1 MATYVPGSETYGRE
15 FQAFTPDYKFLSN
28 VLQTRQDRYD
38 TNYKQLNDLYSKV
51 VYADLSRQDTTD
63 MRNQYAETLSPK
75 IQQISGMDLSLQQN
89 VDAARA
95 VFQPFYENDLIV
107 KDLVYTKAY
116 NQKLQQAENIRKNA
130 PEKYST
136 EGIERMRYEM
146 EDFKNADKNTAL
158 AQALPTYSENVD
170 LMTLANEILEEAGF
184 EDVTI
189 DIPPGADDLF
199 IITEKNGAQMVPQ
212 AYEVLQSRMLKDPR
226 VIEMYKTRTF
236 VEARRFAEENIA
248 NGNYSSIP
256 EAQNA
261 WADEK
266 ISDVAQRNMLNNA
279 ALTKQLQ
286 EATRRKA
293 NWEAYAKKRGGK
305 LNAKDQ
311 QTLLES
317 VEFVD
322 QLQGAL
328 KRNEETL
335 AKLNNLRASDDL
347 LSEATKLLMNYNLST
362 DILAAAENY
371 SMRDYSRTIKA
382 NPFKKMELEFEMK
395 KRLAKY
401 KQDLENEGDVEPP
414 SLRDLLFPDIG
425 SVTADATLKVE
436 DDDAVRRNR
445 MDLSRYFNRTL
456 EDEVEFIISMDQL
469 SKANSNTDRNE
480 LGQMSIKLIGSDGEE
495 TYTGPYDEVRSR
507 LKRKDELGRLENSVY
522 IEQAYEQALKRF
534 EELREENPEAYEETD
549 LYPKIS
555 ELHQDIVT
563 EKKFHLNALQTNNR
577 ILDNNWKII
586 KAVPYV
592 VPGGWDKLAQGF
604 EQGLPQ
610 IMEEGLDLDE
620 DGDKIRSL
628 MSRDEYIA
636 EFERAVLDGEMEAL
650 GLNEAH
656 YTFPEYKTEVSS
668 DRKMGMKRTWTGRN
682 IYDRSLVVTDAEKY
696 YDAQKAALNAT
707 LSGDI
712 NAQAGNGTLITTP
725 FSVDAFFRRKKNEEH
740 NWADLRTYR
749 SYLSVYNYNEILN
762 EDGTFSEQGVE
773 FKKIFDPLMQV
784 YQNPNKVFIPSG
796 GSTKGEEEFED
807 VLSKDGEE
815 MRKNAEMLF
824 DEVLNLIDQ
833 SSSNLGEASK
843 ALNNLTVSV
852 AHAPVKMV
860 DGKAFAAYSIGV
872 PLDVRK
878 DFTDRNGEIKR
889 EDRDLYSS
897 VTMLVPLNEDPS
909 PRAAGNYMSSSVD
922 SEIFLSPNKRY
933 DFDDYKD
940 VAGSFSI
947 QKENNDYY
955 VILDIKQYDQKDNAF
970 VSTENPQ
977 RVPLTFQGQKA
988 TLQNIDAIAD
998 AMRQRLRV
1006 VYQQNIQA
1014 SSK

>member
-401 KQDLENEGDVEPP
+401 KQDLEDGEDVEPP
-414 SLRDLLFPDIG
+414 AFPLFPEIG
-425 SVTADATLKVE
+425 GVRADATLQVE
-436 DDDAVRRNR
+436 DTDAVRRNR

-456 EDEVEFIISMDQL
+456 EDKIEFIISMDQL
-469 SKANSNTDRNE
+469 SKANSNTDSSE
-480 LGQMSIKLIGSDGEE
+480 LGRMSVELIGSNGIEEEYQGSYDNVRRKLNKKDG
-495 TYTGPYDEVRSR
+495 
-507 LKRKDELGRLENSVY
+507 LGRLQNQIY
-522 IEQAYEQALKRF
+522 IDKAYEDAIKEF
-534 EELREENPEAYEETD
+534 ETLRQNNPEAYGNTQ
-549 LYPKIS
+549 LYPKLS
-555 ELHQDIVT
+555 ELYQDIVT
-563 EKKFHLNALQTNNR
+563 EQKFHLAALQKHNH
-577 ILDNNWKII
+577 ILNNNWEII
-586 KAVPYV
+586 KAVPGLV
-592 VPGGWDKLAQGF
+592 SGEWVELVKKF
-604 EQGLPQ
+604 ENGLPQ
-610 IMEEGLDLDE
+610 IMEEGVDLDA
-620 DGDKIRSL
+620 DGNPDKIRAL
-628 MSRDEYIA
+628 MGREDYA
-636 EFERAVLDGEMEAL
+636 ELYRTAVEDGKLEAL
-650 GLNEAH
+650 GITTDSYRETTYRTEYVDGVTVRMATGLSDYMPEKAYEAGLN
-656 YTFPEYKTEVSS
+656 
-668 DRKMGMKRTWTGRN
+668 
-682 IYDRSLVVTDAEKY
+682 Y

-707 LSGDI
+707 LNDAI
-712 NAQAGNGTLITTP
+712 NTKAGGGNLITTP
-725 FSVDAFFRRKKNEEH
+725 FSVDAFFRRKKGEEH
-740 NWADLRTYR
+740 NWADLRTYQ
-749 SYLSVYNYNEILN
+749 SYMSTYNFNE
-762 EDGTFSEQGVE
+762 
-773 FKKIFDPLMQV
+773 LMDKNKNLTEKGEKFLEIWEPMIQV
-784 YQNPNKVFIPSG
+784 YQNPNKIFIPSG
-796 GSTKGEEEFED
+796 GSTKGEEEFEN
-807 VLSKDGEE
+807 VLSEDGEK

-824 DEVLNLIDQ
+824 NEVFREIQKSITNQGD
-833 SSSNLGEASK
+833 ASK
-843 ALNNLTVSV
+843 ELNNLVVPV

-872 PLDVRK
+872 SLDLRR
-878 DFTDRNGEIKR
+878 DFTDTKGEIDRK
-889 EDRDLYSS
+889 DRDLYSS
-897 VTMLVPLNEDPS
+897 VTMLVPLDEDPS

-922 SEIFLSPNKRY
+922 SEIFLSREDRY
-933 DFDDYKD
+933 DFNDYKD

-955 VILDIKQYDQKDNAF
+955 VILDIKHYDQKNDEF
-970 VSTENPQ
+970 VSDENPQ
-977 RVPLTFQGQKA
+977 RVPLMLQGQKA
-988 TLQNIDAIAD
+988 TLQNVDAMAD
-998 AMRQRLRV
+998 AMRQKLRV

-1014 SSK
+1014 SNNK